1 MDREM
6 GMMET
11 AVDLELVLSKSKKLP
26 TLPGIAIRILEAVQK
41 DRPDLQEIAEVLATD
56 PPLSAEVL
64 KMINSPFF
72 GLTRKVTSVFH
83 AVSMLGMNVVKNMA
97 LSFALVK
104 NFSNTGQSEFDYP
117 RFWKYSL
124 TTAIAARMLAE
135 KVAAQNAE
143 DAFFLGLLHD
153 MGLLAL
159 VRCLPDQYRLV
170 EQEAENGNCA
180 CHQAENQILGFDHM
194 AVGRHLV
201 RSWGLPAKFWQSIG
215 CHHCPERL
223 AANDEE
229 TKALSEVLHL
239 ATLYADMFQA
249 ENAATCLAVID
260 HYTETYGY
268 TEAVAVDQ
276 LALAISE
283 ETRQFFPFFEIDF
296 EDDASYLE
304 TIERARAELI
314 NVSTDFI
321 DQLVAQQR
329 QIDTL
334 RRQATH
340 DGMTQLMNYQYF
352 QETLHRE
359 IARSRRSHSP
369 LSVVMADIDRFKAIN
384 DTYGHMAG
392 DHAIR
397 TVATCLQANLRET
410 DHIARYGGEEFALIL
425 YNIPPEEALRVCERV
440 RQSISEL
447 PMRFDDRTFN
457 ITMSFGI
464 ASLTED
470 IPDREILLD
479 QADRALYEAK
489 SAGRNCCR
497 VFRPRLKCTA
507 VDPQA

>member
-1 MDREM
+1 
-6 GMMET
+6 MET
-11 AVDLELVLSKSKKLP
+11 AVDFEAVLNKSQKLP

-41 DRPDLQEIAEVLATD
+41 ERPDLQEIAEVLATD
-56 PPLSAEVL
+56 PPLSAEIL

-83 AVSMLGMNVVKNMA
+83 AVSMLGMNVVKNLA

-104 NFSNTGQSEFDYP
+104 NFSSSGQSDFDYP

-124 TTAIAARMLAE
+124 TTAIAARMIAE
-135 KVAAQNAE
+135 KIATESAE

-170 EQEAENGNCA
+170 AQESTNGNCA
-180 CHQAENQILGFDHM
+180 GHQAENQILGFDHM

-201 RSWGLPAKFWQSIG
+201 HSWGLPARFWQSIG

-223 AANDEE
+223 AADEDE
-229 TKALSEVLHL
+229 TRSLSQVLHL

-249 ENAATCLAVID
+249 ENAAPCLAVID
-260 HYTETYGY
+260 HYTEAYGY
-268 TEAVAVDQ
+268 TGALAVDP
-276 LALAISE
+276 LAVSISE
-283 ETRQFFPFFEIDF
+283 ETQSFFPFFEIDF

-304 TIERARAELI
+304 TIEAARAELI

-352 QETLHRE
+352 QETLNRE

-369 LSVVMADIDRFKAIN
+369 LTVVMADIDRFKAVN
-384 DTYGHMAG
+384 DTYGHIAG
-392 DHAIR
+392 DHAIKM
-397 TVATCLQANLRET
+397 VATCLLANLRET

-425 YNIPPEEALRVCERV
+425 YNIPPEEALRVTERV

-447 PMRFDDRTFN
+447 PMRFDERTFK

-464 ASLTED
+464 ASLGKE
-470 IPDREILLD
+470 IPDRETLLD
-479 QADRALYEAK
+479 RADKALYEAK

-497 VFRPRLKCTA
+497 IYRPRLKCTA
-507 VDPQA
+507 VDPAAKS